1 MRVLLLIAA
10 LALTAMPGPSAV
22 AAEARPEPWPFP
34 AVYDDPLLDP
44 LTATKLEPFAGTAA
58 FRAWLQEVQAYTRDR
73 QKRINEE
80 WQRRQRQPK
89 TGFLRIGYTVT
100 PQAEELC
107 TEPECLMP
115 DSGNDSIVVTG
126 SRASSSAAA
135 PSRAKATRPTSGP
148 NITNVQTAGVD
159 EGDVVKQIGDFLAV
173 LQDGRI
179 FVIDIR
185 GKRLRLS
192 DRINVY
198 NDKNDWAWY
207 DEMLV
212 EGDHII
218 VTAYSYGRQATEISV
233 FKLDQAK
240 GKLARDGRFFINSWD
255 YYSGDNYASRI
266 VGDKLVLYTLYP
278 AALILSDRAAPR
290 LWRWL
295 SEDERRA
302 GGRTLP
308 AETRTEGR
316 SLIDAGAVYR
326 PMLRTTDTMIHAVTV
341 CPLGRYR
348 PRETPDCSVSAF
360 AGPPA
365 REFFV
370 SPSAIYLWTGQNPWA
385 WDGDYTSARDRCTKP
400 ETGYDAVA
408 PAAVYRIP
416 IDGRAPGVV
425 GLRGQP
431 IDQFSMD
438 ETSETFRILTRWQPP
453 GCYAGG
459 PQPTLAFSNV
469 AVREFD
475 TRFRAIDRT
484 RQIRVPAPSA
494 GALENRFA
502 DKWLVYGGR
511 LQGYGAVPDR
521 NGQAGSPLFVLPVDR
536 PQSAQ
541 TLVLPHNIVR
551 IERVGDTR
559 MAIGGY
565 RNVQGLDLS
574 LLRLGG
580 QASVLD
586 TARLKG
592 RFESE
597 GRSHAFNSL
606 VEEDG
611 SGLLGLPTV
620 LRRGR
625 AMRYV
630 WNSEGSDVSF
640 LTMSRSGK
648 LGDAGALEQ
657 AATRPAS
664 GYRCEVSCIDW
675 YGNSRPI
682 FTGGRIFALMATQI
696 AEGRMGKRRIEEV
709 DRLDLTETPGRR
721 AGW

>member
-1 MRVLLLIAA
+1 M
-10 LALTAMPGPSAV
+10 
-22 AAEARPEPWPFP
+22 
-34 AVYDDPLLDP
+34 
-44 LTATKLEPFAGTAA
+44 
-58 FRAWLQEVQAYTRDR
+58 
-73 QKRINEE
+73 
-80 WQRRQRQPK
+80 RQPK
-89 TGFLRIGYTVT
+89 IGFLRIAFNVA
-100 PQAEELC
+100 PQVEELC

-115 DSGNDSIVVTG
+115 DNGGDDIVVTA
-126 SRASSSAAA
+126 SRAGTSSS
-135 PSRAKATRPTSGP
+135 SRAKATRPTAGP

-159 EGDVVKQIGDFLAV
+159 EGDVVKQVGDFLAV

-179 FVIDIR
+179 FAVDIR
-185 GKRLRLS
+185 DRRLRLS

-198 NDKNDWAWY
+198 TDKQDLSWY

-212 EGDHII
+212 EGNRII

-233 FKLDQAK
+233 FKLDQSN
-240 GKLARDGRFFINSWD
+240 GKLAREGRFFINSWD

-266 VGDKLVLYTLYP
+266 VGDNLVLYTLYP

-290 LWRWL
+290 LWRWM

-302 GGRTLP
+302 SGRNLP
-308 AETRTEGR
+308 EEARDHGR

-326 PMLRTTDTMIHAVTV
+326 PVLRTTDTMVHAVTV

-348 PRETPDCSVSAF
+348 PGMTPECRVTAF
-360 AGPPA
+360 AGPPE

-370 SPSAIYLWTGQNPWA
+370 SPTAIYLWTGKNPWA
-385 WDGDYTSARDRCTKP
+385 WDTAYATAGDRCTHQD
-400 ETGYDAVA
+400 TGYAAVA

-416 IDGRAPGVV
+416 INGGAPGVV

-438 ETSETFRILTRWQPP
+438 ETNETFRILTRWQPS
-453 GCYAGG
+453 GCSAGG
-459 PQPTLAFSNV
+459 PQPTLTYANIPVGQFGTS
-469 AVREFD
+469 
-475 TRFRAIDRT
+475 FRAIDAARH
-484 RQIRVPAPSA
+484 IRVPAPSA
-494 GALENRFA
+494 GTLENRFA
-502 DKWLVYGGR
+502 DNWLVYGGR
-511 LQGYGAVPDR
+511 LEGYGAVPDR
-521 NGQAGSPLFVLPVDR
+521 NRQPGSPVFILPVDR
-536 PQSAQ
+536 PQATQ
-541 TLVLPHNIVR
+541 TLVLPHNIIR
-551 IERVGDTR
+551 IERVGETR

-565 RNVQGLDLS
+565 RDVRGLDLS
-574 LLRLGG
+574 LLQLGG

-586 TARLKG
+586 TTRLAG

-640 LTMSRSGK
+640 LTMSPSGK
-648 LGDAGALEQ
+648 LGNAGALEQ
-657 AATRPAS
+657 SATRPAP

-682 FTGGRIFALMATQI
+682 FAGGRIFALMATEI

-709 DRLDLTETPGRR
+709 DRLNLTEKPGQQPR
-721 AGW
+721 W